1 MTMNTIKKYWI
12 GFLLM
17 LLVFG
22 AALLIYQKLHTK
34 QLSDNLIMGSG
45 RIDGDLINLGSKY
58 PGRIEKIYFSD
69 GDRVKK
75 GDTVAQIASGE
86 FEARATSMDAQID
99 AARKE
104 LLAKKTELAIAFK
117 TISLT
122 LDKTI
127 ASVKGAKANKEAL
140 KQKAMILKNLIAQDR
155 RDFQRLQ
162 KLYRQKLIDKHQLEL
177 SSLKYQSDK
186 ENLAV
191 LFHQIHQLKEA
202 VNIAQSTQDQARAQ
216 QEKKVAL
223 KEGIETLKAKIRALE
238 ASKEEIQTMIDELQL
253 HSPVDGFVVEK
264 IANEGEVI
272 GSGMPVVTLLDPKS
286 LYLQLFVDTLQNGKI
301 HIGNV
306 AEIFLDAYP
315 DKPIPAK
322 VVSIAQKAEFTPKE
336 VSVREDRIQRVFAV
350 HLKPIKENPLLKLG
364 IPAIG
369 VISTDGKALPA
380 SLHDVPPL

>member
-1 MTMNTIKKYWI
+1 MTMNMIKKYWI
-12 GFLLM
+12 GLLLM

-22 AALLIYQKLHTK
+22 ASLLIYQKLHTK
-34 QLSDNLIMGSG
+34 QLSNNLIMGSG

-58 PGRIEKIYFSD
+58 PGRIEKIYFND
-69 GDRVKK
+69 ANRVKK
-75 GDTVAQIASGE
+75 GDIVAQIASGE
-86 FEARATSMDAQID
+86 FEARAAAMDAQID
-99 AARKE
+99 VAKKE
-104 LLAKKTELAIAFK
+104 LLAKKTELSIAFK
-117 TISLT
+117 TIPLT
-122 LDKTI
+122 LEKTI
-127 ASVKGAKANKEAL
+127 AGVKGAKANKEAL
-140 KQKAMILKNLIAQDR
+140 KQKASILKNLLVQDR
-155 RDFQRLQ
+155 RDFHRLQ
-162 KLYRQKLIDKHQLEL
+162 KLYAQKLIDKHQLEL

-186 ENLAV
+186 KNLAV
-191 LFHQIHQLKEA
+191 LSHQIHQLKEA
-202 VNIAQSTQDQARAQ
+202 VNIAKSTQDQAQAQ

-223 KEGIETLKAKIRALE
+223 KEGIEALKAKVRALE
-238 ASKEEIQTMIDELQL
+238 ASKKEINAMIDELQL

-264 IANEGEVI
+264 ISNEGEVI

-301 HIGNV
+301 HVGNV

-315 DKPIPAK
+315 DKPISAK

-369 VISTDGKALPA
+369 VISTDGKGLPT

>member
-223 KEGIETLKAKIRALE
+223 KEGIEALKAKIRALE

-369 VISTDGKALPA
+369 VISTDGKGLPT